1 MIKKIFF
8 YVLIFTLGSCG
19 YEPMYS
25 KKDVL
30 SKDIQSFKVEG
41 DRSLNKKIISSLR
54 LKNNGDTAG
63 YKLIINSN
71 KKLESASKDFSG
83 NTSVYKTK
91 VTVKITLI
99 NNNKI
104 LKEKIFSSEFTYNN
118 IENKFDLSQYQKDI
132 ETNLINE
139 IIEEIYIF
147 LAL

>member
-1 MIKKIFF
+1 M
-8 YVLIFTLGSCG
+8 LIFTLGSCG

-25 KKDVL
+25 KKDAL

-41 DRSLNKKIISSLR
+41 DRGLNKKIISSLN
-54 LKNNGDTAG
+54 LKNNRDAAG
-63 YKLIINSN
+63 YKLIIKSN
-71 KKLESASKDFSG
+71 KKLESASKDVSG

-91 VTVKITLI
+91 VSVKITLI
-99 NNNKI
+99 NNDKI

-132 ETNLINE
+132 EANLINE

-147 LAL
+147 LAF

>member
-8 YVLIFTLGSCG
+8 GVLIFTLGSCG

-71 KKLESASKDFSG
+71 KKLESASKDVSG

>member
-71 KKLESASKDFSG
+71 KKLESASKDVSG